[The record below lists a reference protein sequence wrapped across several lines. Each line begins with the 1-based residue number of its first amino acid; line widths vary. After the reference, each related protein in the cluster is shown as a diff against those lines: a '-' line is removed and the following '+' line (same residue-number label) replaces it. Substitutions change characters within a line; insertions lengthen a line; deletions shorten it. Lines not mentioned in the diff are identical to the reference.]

1 MLIGGGGGS
10 RTPVFRVVGGTSPSA
25 AGGLVSDPHCPPAAC
40 ADPNPAAMS
49 RRATGPVPAV
59 SRSIWRSGSGRAAGP
74 GGTSLLIP
82 KQRVRGCPR
91 QVFLVPALSRR
102 SGDVGSLL
110 APRSSKSKP
119 RTPLSV
125 PPRCVRGQPQDPT
138 PRRWPVFPEVVA
150 GPSLRPERLLSP
162 ASASGLR
169 EREALG
175 RRCDRRAR
183 RVTHMRATFRL
194 GRVRGIELGAH
205 WSVVVIGGLLAYG
218 LSGGVVDGV
227 LWAVIVPTVLLFLAS
242 LLAHELGH
250 SIVAQR
256 NGMQV
261 RGITLWMLGGVAQLD
276 GRMPS
281 AGGEFRI
288 AAAGPAV
295 SYLLGGVFLGLW
307 GLGGALGAPSLL
319 VEAFGWLG
327 FVNLVLGTFN
337 LIPAAPLDGGR
348 ILAGAVWAITGNRT
362 RAEIVATR
370 VGQAFGVALIVGGI
384 VGTVVRVPFLS
395 LWTALMG
402 MFVYRTASMEL
413 AHARLD

>member
-1 MLIGGGGGS
+1 
-10 RTPVFRVVGGTSPSA
+10 
-25 AGGLVSDPHCPPAAC
+25 
-40 ADPNPAAMS
+40 
-49 RRATGPVPAV
+49 
-59 SRSIWRSGSGRAAGP
+59 
-74 GGTSLLIP
+74 
-82 KQRVRGCPR
+82 
-91 QVFLVPALSRR
+91 
-102 SGDVGSLL
+102 
-110 APRSSKSKP
+110 
-119 RTPLSV
+119 
-125 PPRCVRGQPQDPT
+125 
-138 PRRWPVFPEVVA
+138 
-150 GPSLRPERLLSP
+150 
-162 ASASGLR
+162 
-169 EREALG
+169 
-175 RRCDRRAR
+175 
-183 RVTHMRATFRL
+183 MRATFRL

-205 WSVVVIGGLLAYG
+205 WSVLVIGGLLAYG
-218 LSGGVVDGV
+218 LSGGVVDGL

-256 NGMQV
+256 NGMEV

-307 GLGGALGAPSLL
+307 GVGGAIGAPSLL
-319 VEAFGWLG
+319 VQAFGWLG

-362 RAEIVATR
+362 RAEVVATR
-370 VGQAFGVALIVGGI
+370 VGQAFGIALIAGGVI
-384 VGTVVRVPFLS
+384 GEFVRIPFLS

-402 MFVYRTASMEL
+402 IFVYRTASLEL
-413 AHARLD
+413 AHARLDAAFGDRTVGEVMTHDPETIRGWMTVQAYADELATAPARHRALPVLGWDGTIVGVVTMDRLARVPVEMRNSVRVQDVAFPMTMVPVAGPGEQLVATAARVGGHDLGVLLVFEAGRLAGIVTESDLQRRGRTPASSPIG

>member
-1 MLIGGGGGS
+1 
-10 RTPVFRVVGGTSPSA
+10 
-25 AGGLVSDPHCPPAAC
+25 
-40 ADPNPAAMS
+40 
-49 RRATGPVPAV
+49 
-59 SRSIWRSGSGRAAGP
+59 
-74 GGTSLLIP
+74 
-82 KQRVRGCPR
+82 
-91 QVFLVPALSRR
+91 
-102 SGDVGSLL
+102 
-110 APRSSKSKP
+110 
-119 RTPLSV
+119 
-125 PPRCVRGQPQDPT
+125 
-138 PRRWPVFPEVVA
+138 
-150 GPSLRPERLLSP
+150 
-162 ASASGLR
+162 
-169 EREALG
+169 
-175 RRCDRRAR
+175 
-183 RVTHMRATFRL
+183 MRATFRL

-205 WSVVVIGGLLAYG
+205 WSVLVIGGLLAYG
-218 LSGGVVDGV
+218 LSGGVVDGL

-256 NGMQV
+256 NGMEV

-295 SYLLGGVFLGLW
+295 SYLLGGLFLGLW
-307 GLGGALGAPSLL
+307 GLGGAFGAPSLL

-370 VGQAFGVALIVGGI
+370 VGQAFGIALIVGG
-384 VGTVVRVPFLS
+384 VAGEFVRVPFLS

-402 MFVYRTASMEL
+402 VFVYRTASLEL
-413 AHARLD
+413 AHARLDAAFGDRTVGEVMTRDPETIRGWMTVQAYADELVAAPARHRAMPVLGWDGTIVGVVTMDRLARVPVEQRNSVRVQDVAFPMTMVPVAGPGEQLLATAARFGAHDLGVLLVFEAGRLAGIVTESDLHRPGATAPAAAV